1 MAGLV
6 PQEHQ
11 RSKDQKGTSRHQCL
25 PLYTLLLAIAR
36 SNNSNNTN
44 NTLTS
49 TIPTINYLSLDI
61 EGAELQVLR
70 TIPWHMVRIEVI
82 YIFI

>member
-36 SNNSNNTN
+36 SNNSNNI
-44 NTLTS
+44 NTSTS

-82 YIFI
+82 YTFI